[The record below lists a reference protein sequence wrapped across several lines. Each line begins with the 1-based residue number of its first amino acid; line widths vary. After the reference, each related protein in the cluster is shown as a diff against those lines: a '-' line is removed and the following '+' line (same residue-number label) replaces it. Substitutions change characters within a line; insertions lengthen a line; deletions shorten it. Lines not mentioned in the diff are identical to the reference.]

1 MKINFNETILNQI
14 DRRVETVRSLKEKAF
29 VREGWIKYM
38 RNALG
43 LTQTKLAKLVNL
55 NSANIVQ
62 AEKREIEGNVS
73 IATLKKMAQ
82 AMECEFVYAFVPNKK
97 ISEIIHDK
105 AYDKAK
111 KSLINADLHM
121 KLENQGVEGELHEK
135 VERLAK
141 KLIEKGDVW

>member
-1 MKINFNETILNQI
+1 MKTNIDETILNQI
-14 DRRVETVRSLKEKAF
+14 ERRIEAVRSIKDKTL

-43 LTQTKLAKLVNL
+43 LTQTKLASLVNL
-55 NSANIVQ
+55 NSANIMQ
-62 AEKREIEGNVS
+62 AEKRESEGNVS

-82 AMECEFVYAFVPNKK
+82 AMECEFVYAFVPKKK
-97 ISEIIHDK
+97 ITEIIHDK

-121 KLENQGVEGELHEK
+121 KLENQGVEGEMDEK

-141 KLIEKGDVW
+141 KLIQKGDIW